1 MEKVS
6 RESPKKRMRKFDKQ
20 APRTRPNYTKNH
32 KTEGFPA
39 SNHRTSPKYP
49 PVQKTA
55 EPLLC
60 NFSGENTNTTKE
72 FSLVVF
78 LSLGTYERLPP
89 GGSWRRKATEGE
101 RVIMRSI

>member
-20 APRTRPNYTKNH
+20 APHTRPNYTKTH
-32 KTEGFPA
+32 KTEGFSAP
-39 SNHRTSPKYP
+39 NHRISQKHPT
-49 PVQKTA
+49 VQKKA
-55 EPLLC
+55 EPHLC

-78 LSLGTYERLPP
+78 FCQWKLAKASL
-89 GGSWRRKATEGE
+89 
-101 RVIMRSI
+101 V